1 MSTVTL
7 SATGPLPAAE
17 AWERYAL
24 PRRWPE
30 WSPQISRVEMPV
42 DRIAPGV
49 TGKLHAPGGFS
60 LNFTID
66 AVDEAA
72 RTWAWTVRVAV
83 IKLRL
88 EHWVEEGGGR
98 RLGRRPAHHRPGAG
112 RGRLRPARPGRPRPP
127 RAAPR
132 LTPSRAFGAESS
144 ALVGGR
150 ACAGGRRRFRG

>member
-42 DRIAPGV
+42 ERIEPEV
-49 TGKLHAPGGFS
+49 KGKLYAPGGFS

-72 RTWAWTVRVAV
+72 RSWAWTVRVAV
-83 IKLRL
+83 IRLRL
-88 EHWVEEGGGR
+88 EHWVEEAPGGGSVAGLR
-98 RLGRRPAHHRPGAG
+98 TTGPAPIVAAYAPLAQVALDRLV
-112 RGRLRPARPGRPRPP
+112 
-127 RAAPR
+127 
-132 LTPSRAFGAESS
+132 TP
-144 ALVGGR
+144 LD
-150 ACAGGRRRFRG
+150 

>member
-7 SATGPLPAAE
+7 SAAGPLPATE

-42 DRIAPGV
+42 ERIAADV
-49 TGKLHAPGGFS
+49 KGKLYAPGGFS

-72 RTWAWTVRVAV
+72 RTWAWTIRVAV
-83 IKLRL
+83 IRLRL
-88 EHWVEEGGGR
+88 EHWVEEAPDGGSVAGLR
-98 RLGRRPAHHRPGAG
+98 TTGPAPVVAAYAPLAQTALDRLVRP
-112 RGRLRPARPGRPRPP
+112 LD
-127 RAAPR
+127 
-132 LTPSRAFGAESS
+132 
-144 ALVGGR
+144 
-150 ACAGGRRRFRG
+150 

>member
-30 WSPQISRVEMPV
+30 WSPQITRVEMPV
-42 DRIAPGV
+42 DRITPEV
-49 TGKLHAPGGFS
+49 KGKLYAPGGFS

-66 AVDEAA
+66 AVDERA
-72 RTWAWTVRVAV
+72 RTWAWTIRVAV

-88 EHWVEEGGGR
+88 EHWVEEGDDGGSVAGLR
-98 RLGRRPAHHRPGAG
+98 TTGPAPIVAAYAPLAQVALDRLVRP
-112 RGRLRPARPGRPRPP
+112 LD
-127 RAAPR
+127 
-132 LTPSRAFGAESS
+132 
-144 ALVGGR
+144 
-150 ACAGGRRRFRG
+150 

>member
-30 WSPQISRVEMPV
+30 WSPQITRVEMPV
-42 DRIAPGV
+42 ERIEPEV
-49 TGKLHAPGGFS
+49 KGKLFAPGGFS

-83 IKLRL
+83 IRLRL
-88 EHWVEEGGGR
+88 EHWVEEAADGGSVAGLR
-98 RLGRRPAHHRPGAG
+98 TTGPAPIVAAYAPLAQAALDRLV
-112 RGRLRPARPGRPRPP
+112 RPP
-127 RAAPR
+127 D
-132 LTPSRAFGAESS
+132 
-144 ALVGGR
+144 
-150 ACAGGRRRFRG
+150 